1 MSVDNRI
8 PSEPY
13 MELNGVTVYAE
24 NDNKP
29 FGRIKSHDL
38 SEISKGTIGEKL
50 MDKEY
55 NGLGTHGT
63 MGVERVNELIDELIT
78 YMDEGD
84 SITITGTGDRTFDV
98 FINSTRIQKPKT
110 DDVGII
116 KAANDTVAV
125 RLGDGRIVNMDAKG
139 EAGVS
144 HKLGVYGIGRT
155 PELND
160 LIYGKGVID
169 GQEH

>member
-13 MELNGVTVYAE
+13 MELNGVKVCAE
-24 NDNKP
+24 NDNIP
-29 FGRIKSHDL
+29 FSGIKFHDL
-38 SEISKGTIGEKL
+38 PEVSGRTIGEKL

-55 NGLGTHGT
+55 NGLGTLGT

-84 SITITGTGDRTFDV
+84 SITINDAGYRKFYV

-110 DDVGII
+110 DDVDII
-116 KAANDTVAV
+116 KDANNTVAV
-125 RLGDGRIVNMDAKG
+125 YLGDGRIVNIDK
-139 EAGVS
+139 E
-144 HKLGVYGIGRT
+144 KL
-155 PELND
+155 N
-160 LIYGKGVID
+160 GK
-169 GQEH
+169 EH

>member
-1 MSVDNRI
+1 MN
-8 PSEPY
+8 
-13 MELNGVTVYAE
+13 N
-24 NDNKP
+24 
-29 FGRIKSHDL
+29 
-38 SEISKGTIGEKL
+38 
-50 MDKEY
+50 EY

-84 SITITGTGDRTFDV
+84 SITITGVADRGFNV
-98 FINSTRIQKPKT
+98 NINSTRIQKPKT
-110 DDVGII
+110 DDNVDII
-116 KAANDTVAV
+116 KADNETVGV
-125 RLGDGRIVNMDAKG
+125 HLGDGRIFNIDAKG

-169 GQEH
+169 GKEH

>member
-13 MELNGVTVYAE
+13 MELNGVKVYAE
-24 NDNKP
+24 NDNQP
-29 FGRIKSHDL
+29 FSGIKSHDL
-38 SEISKGTIGEKL
+38 PEVSGRTIGEKL

-98 FINSTRIQKPKT
+98 FINSIRIQKPKT
-110 DDVGII
+110 DDVDII
-116 KAANDTVAV
+116 KSANNTVAV
-125 RLGDGRIVNMDAKG
+125 YLGDGRIMNIDK
-139 EAGVS
+139 E
-144 HKLGVYGIGRT
+144 KL
-155 PELND
+155 N
-160 LIYGKGVID
+160 

>member
-29 FGRIKSHDL
+29 FSGIKFHDL
-38 SEISKGTIGEKL
+38 PEVGGRTIGET
-50 MDKEY
+50 MMNKEY

-63 MGVERVNELIDELIT
+63 IGVERVNELIDELIT

-110 DDVGII
+110 DDVDII
-116 KAANDTVAV
+116 KAANDTVDV
-125 RLGDGRIVNMDAKG
+125 RLGDGRIVNMDTKG

>member
-13 MELNGVTVYAE
+13 MELNGVKVYAE

-29 FGRIKSHDL
+29 FSEIKFHDL
-38 SEISKGTIGEKL
+38 HKVSGRTIGEKL

-63 MGVERVNELIDELIT
+63 MGVERVNELIDV
-78 YMDEGD
+78 D
-84 SITITGTGDRTFDV
+84 
-98 FINSTRIQKPKT
+98 
-110 DDVGII
+110 II
-116 KAANDTVAV
+116 KAADDTVAV
-125 RLGDGRIVNMDAKG
+125 HLGDGRIVNMDAKC

-144 HKLGVYGIGRT
+144 HKLGVYGIGHT

>member
-13 MELNGVTVYAE
+13 MELNGVTVYTE
-24 NDNKP
+24 
-29 FGRIKSHDL
+29 GVYRHGKSP
-38 SEISKGTIGEKL
+38 EITKGTIGEKL

-84 SITITGTGDRTFDV
+84 SITITGTGDHAFDV

-110 DDVGII
+110 DDVDII

-144 HKLGVYGIGRT
+144 HKLGIYGIGRT

-169 GQEH
+169 GKEH

>member
-13 MELNGVTVYAE
+13 IELNGVTVYAE

-29 FGRIKSHDL
+29 FSGIKFHDL
-38 SEISKGTIGEKL
+38 PEVSGRTIGEKL

-63 MGVERVNELIDELIT
+63 MGIDRMNELIDELIT

-84 SITITGTGDRTFDV
+84 SITITGTGYREFNV
-98 FINSTRIQKPKT
+98 NINSTRIKKPKT
-110 DDVGII
+110 DDVDII

-125 RLGDGRIVNMDAKG
+125 YLGDGRIVNIDK
-139 EAGVS
+139 E
-144 HKLGVYGIGRT
+144 KL
-155 PELND
+155 N
-160 LIYGKGVID
+160 GKK
-169 GQEH
+169 H

>member
-13 MELNGVTVYAE
+13 IEFDGTGITVYVE

-29 FGRIKSHDL
+29 FSGIKCNDLPDVSGR
-38 SEISKGTIGEKL
+38 TIGEKL

-84 SITITGTGDRTFDV
+84 NITITGERYREFRV

-110 DDVGII
+110 DDVDII
-116 KAANDTVAV
+116 KAANNTVAV
-125 RLGDGRIVNMDAKG
+125 YLGDGRIVNIDK
-139 EAGVS
+139 E
-144 HKLGVYGIGRT
+144 KL
-155 PELND
+155 N
-160 LIYGKGVID
+160 

>member
-13 MELNGVTVYAE
+13 MDLNGVTVYTE
-24 NDNKP
+24 
-29 FGRIKSHDL
+29 GMYRHGKSP
-38 SEISKGTIGEKL
+38 EIGKCTIGEKL

-84 SITITGTGDRTFDV
+84 SITITGTGYRTFDV

-110 DDVGII
+110 DDVDII

-125 RLGDGRIVNMDAKG
+125 YLTDGRIVNIDK
-139 EAGVS
+139 E
-144 HKLGVYGIGRT
+144 KL
-155 PELND
+155 D
-160 LIYGKGVID
+160 GK
-169 GQEH
+169 EH

>member
-8 PSEPY
+8 TSEPY
-13 MELNGVTVYAE
+13 MELNGGTVYAE

-38 SEISKGTIGEKL
+38 PEVSGRTIGEKL

-55 NGLGTHGT
+55 NGLGT

-84 SITITGTGDRTFDV
+84 SITITGVVDREFNV
-98 FINSTRIQKPKT
+98 N
-110 DDVGII
+110 I

-125 RLGDGRIVNMDAKG
+125 YLGDGRIVNIDKG
-139 EAGVS
+139 
-144 HKLGVYGIGRT
+144 KL
-155 PELND
+155 N
-160 LIYGKGVID
+160 GKK
-169 GQEH
+169 H

>member
-29 FGRIKSHDL
+29 FSEIKFHDL
-38 SEISKGTIGEKL
+38 PKVGGRTVGEKL

-110 DDVGII
+110 DDVDII
-116 KAANDTVAV
+116 KDANDTVAISF
-125 RLGDGRIVNMDAKG
+125 GDGRIFNIEAKG

-169 GQEH
+169 GKEH

>member
-8 PSEPY
+8 QSEPY
-13 MELNGVTVYAE
+13 IELNGITLNAE

-29 FGRIKSHDL
+29 FSGIKFHDSPEVSGR
-38 SEISKGTIGEKL
+38 TIGEKL

-63 MGVERVNELIDELIT
+63 MGIDRMNELIDELIT

-84 SITITGTGDRTFDV
+84 SITITGTGYREFNV
-98 FINSTRIQKPKT
+98 NINSTRIKKPKT
-110 DDVGII
+110 DDVDII

-125 RLGDGRIVNMDAKG
+125 YLGDGRIVNIDK
-139 EAGVS
+139 E
-144 HKLGVYGIGRT
+144 KL
-155 PELND
+155 N
-160 LIYGKGVID
+160 

>member
-29 FGRIKSHDL
+29 FSGIKFHDL
-38 SEISKGTIGEKL
+38 PEVSGRAIGEKL

-84 SITITGTGDRTFDV
+84 SITITGTGYRTFNV

-110 DDVGII
+110 DDVDII

-144 HKLGVYGIGRT
+144 HKLGIYGIGRT

>member
-13 MELNGVTVYAE
+13 MELNGVTVYTE
-24 NDNKP
+24 GVYHHGKLP
-29 FGRIKSHDL
+29 
-38 SEISKGTIGEKL
+38 EITKGTIGEKL

-84 SITITGTGDRTFDV
+84 SITIKGTGYRTFDV

-110 DDVGII
+110 DDVDII
-116 KAANDTVAV
+116 KSANDTVAV
-125 RLGDGRIVNMDAKG
+125 YLADGRIVNVDK
-139 EAGVS
+139 E
-144 HKLGVYGIGRT
+144 KL
-155 PELND
+155 D
-160 LIYGKGVID
+160 GK
-169 GQEH
+169 EH

>member
-29 FGRIKSHDL
+29 FSGR
-38 SEISKGTIGEKL
+38 TIGEKL

-84 SITITGTGDRTFDV
+84 SITITGTGYRTFNV
-98 FINSTRIQKPKT
+98 FINSTHIQKPKT
-110 DDVGII
+110 DDVDII

-144 HKLGVYGIGRT
+144 HKLGIYGIGRT

-169 GQEH
+169 GEEH